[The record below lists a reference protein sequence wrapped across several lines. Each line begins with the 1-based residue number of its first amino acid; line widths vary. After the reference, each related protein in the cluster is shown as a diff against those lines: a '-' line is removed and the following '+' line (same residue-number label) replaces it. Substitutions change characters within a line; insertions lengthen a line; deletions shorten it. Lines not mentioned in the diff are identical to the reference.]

1 MKIDMIE
8 NDRRKVRPVSF
19 WFNLIGPTIGFLL
32 WLCTSMIQFG
42 VYTQRLNSVE
52 TRIVDL
58 QTDVRAM
65 QQTLMERGYQK
76 Q

>member
-8 NDRRKVRPVSF
+8 NDRRKVRPASF
-19 WFNLIGPTIGFLL
+19 WFNLIGPSVGFLL
-32 WLCTSMIQFG
+32 WLATSLIQWG
-42 VYTQRLNSVE
+42 AYTQRMNSVE
-52 TRIVDL
+52 ARIVDL